1 MIIMVTGT
9 GTDVG
14 KTVATAAL
22 VSVLRD
28 RGRDVL
34 PAKPVQTGPG
44 EGDVA
49 TIAALTGVSGVEYAR
64 YPEPLAPNIAAR
76 RAGLPQ
82 VTREELGVWLRG
94 LDAPGRTVL
103 VEGAGGLLVRL
114 ADELT
119 LADLAADV
127 GAPLIVVTALG
138 LGSLNAAELTV
149 RAARARGLEVT
160 GLIGGSL
167 PVEPDLATRENLT
180 ELPRVTG
187 VPLLGCLPAG
197 MGRAPDFV
205 AAARRALKG
214 VP

>member
-1 MIIMVTGT
+1 M
-9 GTDVG
+9 
-14 KTVATAAL
+14 
-22 VSVLRD
+22 
-28 RGRDVL
+28 L

-49 TIAALTGVSGVEYAR
+49 IIAALTGVPGVEYAR

-114 ADELT
+114 ADDLT

-127 GAPLIVVTALG
+127 GALLLVVTSLW

-149 RAARARGLEVT
+149 RAARARGLEVI
-160 GLIGGSL
+160 GLIGGQLAGGTGPGYPGEPHRAAAGDRGTTAGL
-167 PVEPDLATRENLT
+167 P
-180 ELPRVTG
+180 
-187 VPLLGCLPAG
+187 
-197 MGRAPDFV
+197 
-205 AAARRALKG
+205 ARRALRD